1 MHKMRFKI
9 LLAVLALLMGC
20 IGSSQTREYKI
31 DGVIYVK
38 DAQVPIADAQIAI
51 TAGPKNFA
59 IRSGMDGRFS
69 ITLRTALKSVKLAV
83 EYAYFQPY
91 HGTIKLGVDKELSLL
106 IELSPENEGYSL
118 VAGRIDYALPEVP
131 PVSLEACCDAAF
143 EPAWFEPQEELAEV
157 IVEPYTYSE
166 AVAREIGRAIEAD
179 GFTLYPEAGIIV
191 YRKPEKLTIEEF
203 ASSAAA
209 HPLVKTAGINY
220 PVYPLAAAAAEEQ
233 LIISPNDPGYAHQWN
248 LAAVYL
254 PFAWPQV
261 GSGAKVRIAVLDT
274 LVDTGHPDLQQNLNL
289 EEAYNVVRQSRDVSD
304 YPGRITQAPYS
315 HGTHVIGIIGAT
327 TDNAEGVAG
336 VAWGI
341 NVEIIPIVVLDENN
355 RGALSNVIAG
365 IQKAI
370 DLDVDI
376 INMSLGVSLRNPDQH
391 PLYEKIREADV
402 AGIIMVASAGND
414 NQLVYP
420 AGYPEVIAAGAT
432 TYEHQI
438 AEFSAKDGVA
448 LFAPGGSHTE
458 SEPAIYSTDLVG
470 PSAGGYSFARGT
482 SMAAP
487 HIAGIAALVK
497 STYPNITKSEVED
510 LLWNTG
516 IVLDPAQP
524 YQRIVNAYAAITE
537 TPLSS
542 AVLCFIDHTT
552 GAVHQAEFDQ
562 DRHFQRLLPPGLYQ
576 VAAHI
581 DSNQDQ
587 AVNIGE
593 WYYQSEVLVELG
605 QHIVDLDIRLDIFQ

>member
-1 MHKMRFKI
+1 MSVSETRISIRFTK
-9 LLAVLALLMGC
+9 
-20 IGSSQTREYKI
+20 
-31 DGVIYVK
+31 
-38 DAQVPIADAQIAI
+38 
-51 TAGPKNFA
+51 
-59 IRSGMDGRFS
+59 RSG
-69 ITLRTALKSVKLAV
+69 
-83 EYAYFQPY
+83 
-91 HGTIKLGVDKELSLL
+91 
-106 IELSPENEGYSL
+106 
-118 VAGRIDYALPEVP
+118 
-131 PVSLEACCDAAF
+131 
-143 EPAWFEPQEELAEV
+143 
-157 IVEPYTYSE
+157 
-166 AVAREIGRAIEAD
+166 
-179 GFTLYPEAGIIV
+179 
-191 YRKPEKLTIEEF
+191 KLT
-203 ASSAAA
+203 
-209 HPLVKTAGINY
+209 
-220 PVYPLAAAAAEEQ
+220 
-233 LIISPNDPGYAHQWN
+233 
-248 LAAVYL
+248 L
-254 PFAWPQV
+254 P
-261 GSGAKVRIAVLDT
+261 
-274 LVDTGHPDLQQNLNL
+274 
-289 EEAYNVVRQSRDVSD
+289 
-304 YPGRITQAPYS
+304 
-315 HGTHVIGIIGAT
+315 
-327 TDNAEGVAG
+327 
-336 VAWGI
+336 
-341 NVEIIPIVVLDENN
+341 
-355 RGALSNVIAG
+355 
-365 IQKAI
+365 
-370 DLDVDI
+370 
-376 INMSLGVSLRNPDQH
+376 
-391 PLYEKIREADV
+391 
-402 AGIIMVASAGND
+402 IIMVASAGND

-537 TPLSS
+537 TPS
-542 AVLCFIDHTT
+542 AVQFSVLSITPQEPSIKRNLIKT
-552 GAVHQAEFDQ
+552 GISTASA
-562 DRHFQRLLPPGLYQ
+562 PGLYQ